1 MEERS
6 FRHWIGCGTHRRIA
20 TPILLKV
27 KIMRYGQPV
36 REKSI
41 KRAAPVKGGKVAFAK
56 PRTASPRSKAPTTA
70 NGAATNANKT
80 RQRILDVATQEFS
93 AKGYDGARIDDI
105 MRLSKVSKNLIYHY
119 FGSKEKL
126 FIAVLEQAYQGMHK
140 YQMTWP
146 LDVSSP
152 VDGIRK
158 LVRSTFKYWRDSPE
172 FIGLLN
178 SENFHKGKHLRK
190 SKLTKAGYGGL
201 LGNIANLLKEGE
213 KSGDFRS
220 GVDPVELYISISA
233 LAYHYLS
240 NRYTLSYLLD
250 RKLST
255 ENEMKARIV
264 HIEDLTLGYLQYGA
278 AGRKGLPRKAS

>member
-1 MEERS
+1 
-6 FRHWIGCGTHRRIA
+6 
-20 TPILLKV
+20 LKA
-27 KIMRYGQPV
+27 KIMRHGQPV
-36 REKSI
+36 REKST
-41 KRAAPVKGGKVAFAK
+41 KNKAAPVKGGKAAPAK
-56 PRTASPRSKAPTTA
+56 SPTASPRSKAPTTA

-93 AKGYDGARIDDI
+93 AKGYHGARIDDI

-140 YQMTWP
+140 HQMTWP

-255 ENEMKARIV
+255 EGEMKARIV

-278 AGRKGLPRKAS
+278 AARKGLSRKAS